1 MAGKSLFQT
10 FLIGQQQLG
19 ERLALPEMEQLR
31 QRIVATYQLKSLNIE
46 ETKDYILFRLKKAGW
61 NNSPQF
67 EDEVFTEICNYT
79 KGIPRLI
86 NTLCDRV
93 LLFGYLDEL
102 TIIDS
107 LAVKKV
113 IEDIEEESSLIT
125 DEFHAIKA
133 STIVNIDSNSSYE
146 DRLVFLEKMVR
157 HLQDSVSKERTLL
170 RKAILLQ
177 LDMDNVYN
185 ENL

>member
-1 MAGKSLFQT
+1 M
-10 FLIGQQQLG
+10 
-19 ERLALPEMEQLR
+19 
-31 QRIVATYQLKSLNIE
+31 
-46 ETKDYILFRLKKAGW
+46 
-61 NNSPQF
+61 
-67 EDEVFTEICNYT
+67 
-79 KGIPRLI
+79 
-86 NTLCDRV
+86 

-125 DEFHAIKA
+125 DEFHAITA

-146 DRLVFLEKMVR
+146 DRIVFLEKMVR

>member
-1 MAGKSLFQT
+1 MSN
-10 FLIGQQQLG
+10 IIQQVQIS
-19 ERLALPEMEQLR
+19 PTVVM
-31 QRIVATYQLKSLNIE
+31 
-46 ETKDYILFRLKKAGW
+46 YILDF
-61 NNSPQF
+61 N
-67 EDEVFTEICNYT
+67 
-79 KGIPRLI
+79 
-86 NTLCDRV
+86 
-93 LLFGYLDEL
+93 LDEL

-125 DEFHAIKA
+125 DEFHAITT

>member
-1 MAGKSLFQT
+1 MSN
-10 FLIGQQQLG
+10 IIQQVQIS
-19 ERLALPEMEQLR
+19 PTVVM
-31 QRIVATYQLKSLNIE
+31 
-46 ETKDYILFRLKKAGW
+46 YILDF
-61 NNSPQF
+61 N
-67 EDEVFTEICNYT
+67 
-79 KGIPRLI
+79 
-86 NTLCDRV
+86 
-93 LLFGYLDEL
+93 LDEL

-125 DEFHAIKA
+125 DEFHAITT

-157 HLQDSVSKERTLL
+157 HLQDSLSKERTLL